1 MTMLGDE
8 GDGIDKTQQS
18 AGDRDVAPDLPSEGL
33 SDICNRK
40 PFLHVCVHWPSHED
54 FLAM

>member
-18 AGDRDVAPDLPSEGL
+18 AGDRYVAPDLSSEGL
-33 SDICNRK
+33 SDICTRK
-40 PFLHVCVHWPSHED
+40 PFLHVCVHQPSYED